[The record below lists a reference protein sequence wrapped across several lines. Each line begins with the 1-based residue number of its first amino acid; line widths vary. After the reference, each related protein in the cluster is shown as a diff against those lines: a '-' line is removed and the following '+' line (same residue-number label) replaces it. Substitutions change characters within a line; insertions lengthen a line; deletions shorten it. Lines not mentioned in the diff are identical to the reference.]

1 MKIDL
6 NKLNVYNKID
16 VDDDVTINKELYQNT
31 DVRDIKN
38 LHIKGIISINV
49 SDEIEADLDVEGTFI
64 LPCAITLED
73 VEYNFTTKIEEIW
86 GKFNDFY
93 ENVKNNLDISPI
105 IWENIVSE
113 VPIKVV
119 KEGVSINNL
128 KGNGWEVVSEDMS

>member
-6 NKLNVYNKID
+6 NKLNVYNVIN
-16 VDDDVTINKELYQNT
+16 VDEDIILDKELYQNT

-38 LHIKGIISINV
+38 LHIKGSISISL
-49 SDEIEADLDVEGTFI
+49 SDEIETDLEVSGIFI

-73 VEYNFTTKIEEIW
+73 VEYQFTTKIEEIL

-93 ENVKNNLDISPI
+93 DKFKNNLDICPI

-113 VPIKVV
+113 VPMRVV
-119 KEGVSINNL
+119 KEGINMENL
-128 KGNGWEVVSEDMS
+128 NGDGWELVSSD

>member
-6 NKLNVYNKID
+6 NRLNAYNIINVDNDIIID
-16 VDDDVTINKELYQNT
+16 KKLYQNT

-38 LHIKGIISINV
+38 LHIKGDISINI
-49 SDEIEADLDVEGTFI
+49 SDEVVVDLEVSGVFI

-73 VEYNFTTKIEEIW
+73 VEYQFTTKIEEIW

-93 ENVKNNLDISPI
+93 DNYKNNLDICPI

-113 VPIKVV
+113 VPMRVV
-119 KEGVSINNL
+119 KEGIKTDNL
-128 KGNGWEVVSEDMS
+128 NGDGWELVSSD

>member
-6 NKLNVYNKID
+6 NKLNVYNVIN
-16 VDDDVTINKELYQNT
+16 VDDDIVLDKELYQNT

-38 LHIKGIISINV
+38 LHIKGDILINI
-49 SDEIEADLDVEGTFI
+49 SDEIEMDLEVSGVFI

-73 VEYNFTTKIEEIW
+73 VEYQFTTKIEEIC

-93 ENVKNNLDISPI
+93 DKFKNNLDICPI

-113 VPIKVV
+113 VPMRVV
-119 KEGVSINNL
+119 KEGINIDNL
-128 KGNGWEVVSEDMS
+128 NGDGWELVSSD

>member
-6 NKLNVYNKID
+6 NKLNVYNKLE
-16 VDDDVTINKELYQNT
+16 VDGYIKMDPKIYENT
-31 DVRDIKN
+31 EIRDIKD
-38 LHIKGIISINV
+38 LHIKGIISINI
-49 SDEIEADLDVEGTFI
+49 SDEIVADLDVSGTFV

-93 ENVKNNLDISPI
+93 ENVKNNLDICPI

-113 VPIKVV
+113 VPMRVV
-119 KEGVSINNL
+119 KDGIDTKNL
-128 KGNGWEVVSEDMS
+128 NGNGWELVSSD

>member
-6 NKLNVYNKID
+6 NRLNAYNSIK
-16 VDDDVTINKELYQNT
+16 VDNDIVINKELYQNT

-38 LHIKGIISINV
+38 LHIKGEISINI
-49 SDEIEADLDVEGTFI
+49 SDEVEMDLEVSGMFI

-73 VEYNFTTKIEEIW
+73 VEYQFTTKIEEIC

-93 ENVKNNLDISPI
+93 ELFKNNLDICPI

-113 VPIKVV
+113 VPMRVV
-119 KEGVSINNL
+119 KEGVVTDNL
-128 KGNGWEVVSEDMS
+128 NGDGWELVSSD

>member
-6 NKLNVYNKID
+6 NKLNVYNKVE
-16 VDDDVTINKELYQNT
+16 VDNDINMDPEIYKNT
-31 DVRDIKN
+31 EVRDIKN
-38 LHIKGIISINV
+38 LHVKGVISINI
-49 SDEIEADLDVEGTFI
+49 SDEIVADLEVSGVFI

-93 ENVKNNLDISPI
+93 ENVKNNLDICPI

-113 VPIKVV
+113 VPMRVV
-119 KEGVSINNL
+119 KDGIDKKNL
-128 KGNGWEVVSEDMS
+128 NGDGWELVSSD

>member
-6 NKLNVYNKID
+6 NRLNAYNIINVDNDIIID
-16 VDDDVTINKELYQNT
+16 KKLYQNT

-38 LHIKGIISINV
+38 LHIKGDISINI
-49 SDEIEADLDVEGTFI
+49 SDEVVVDLEVSGVFI

-73 VEYNFTTKIEEIW
+73 VEYQFTTKIEEIW

-93 ENVKNNLDISPI
+93 DNYKNNLDICPI

-113 VPIKVV
+113 VPMRVV
-119 KEGVSINNL
+119 KEGIKIDNL
-128 KGNGWEVVSEDMS
+128 NGDGWELVSSD

>member
-6 NKLNVYNKID
+6 NKLNVYNIIN
-16 VDDDVTINKELYQNT
+16 VDDDIILDKELYQNT

-38 LHIKGIISINV
+38 LHIKGNISINL
-49 SDEIEADLDVEGTFI
+49 SDEIEVYLEVSGVFI

-73 VEYNFTTKIEEIW
+73 VEYQFTMKIEEIW

-93 ENVKNNLDISPI
+93 DKFKNNLDICPI

-113 VPIKVV
+113 VPMRVV
-119 KEGVSINNL
+119 KEGINVDNL
-128 KGNGWEVVSEDMS
+128 NGEGWELVSSD

>member
-6 NKLNVYNKID
+6 NKLNVYNKLE
-16 VDDDVTINKELYQNT
+16 VDGYISMDPKIYENT
-31 DVRDIKN
+31 EIRDIKN
-38 LHIKGIISINV
+38 LHIKGIISINI
-49 SDEIEADLDVEGTFI
+49 SDEIVADLDVSGTFI

-93 ENVKNNLDISPI
+93 ENVKNNLDICPI

-113 VPIKVV
+113 VPMRVV
-119 KEGVSINNL
+119 KDGIDTKNL
-128 KGNGWEVVSEDMS
+128 NGNGWELVSSD